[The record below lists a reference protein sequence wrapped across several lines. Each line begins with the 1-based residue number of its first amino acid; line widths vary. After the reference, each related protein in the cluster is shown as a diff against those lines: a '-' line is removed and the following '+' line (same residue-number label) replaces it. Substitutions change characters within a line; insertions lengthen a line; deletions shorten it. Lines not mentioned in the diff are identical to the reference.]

1 MVHWPHL
8 SVTLIRTGVGFEQ
21 AKTVCLNVFSEKQF
35 DLAISSGFAGALVP
49 TCIGAMVLPEIV
61 IRWTNDPTQSSKFY
75 PFPCSVR
82 YQEIVKRIV
91 TDAKFQFLANSLLTV
106 PWIVWSVMEK
116 RVLAEK
122 FQADALDMESAGIA
136 QIAKE
141 CNVSFLVIRTVSDLM
156 NENLPKDFNLF
167 LSMSTWAKGLW
178 RFIGRPKL
186 WVELLRLRQQAQ
198 VASRELTRFLGVF
211 FFYLRRQG

>member
-1 MVHWPHL
+1 M
-8 SVTLIRTGVGFEQ
+8 
-21 AKTVCLNVFSEKQF
+21 
-35 DLAISSGFAGALVP
+35 
-49 TCIGAMVLPEIV
+49 
-61 IRWTNDPTQSSKFY
+61 
-75 PFPCSVR
+75 
-82 YQEIVKRIV
+82 
-91 TDAKFQFLANSLLTV
+91 TDAKFQFLTNSLLTV

-122 FQADALDMESAGIA
+122 FQADALDMDSAGIA

>member
-8 SVTLIRTGVGFEQ
+8 SVSLIRTGDGFEQ
-21 AKTVCLNVFSEKQF
+21 AKTVCLNVFSQKQF

-61 IRWTNDPTQSSKFY
+61 IRWTDDPTQSSKFY
-75 PFPCSVR
+75 PFPCSVQ

-91 TDAKFQFLANSLLTV
+91 TDAKFQFLTNSLLTV

-141 CNVSFLVIRTVSDLM
+141 CNVPFLVIRTVSDLM
-156 NENLPKDFNLF
+156 NENLPKDFNFF
-167 LSMSTWAKGLW
+167 LSTSTWAKGFW
-178 RFIGRPKL
+178 RFVSCPKL
-186 WVELLRLRQQAQ
+186 WVELFRLRQQAQ
-198 VASRELTRFLGVF
+198 LASRQLRRFFCAF
-211 FFYLRRQG
+211 FLYLRQQR

>member
-35 DLAISSGFAGALVP
+35 DLAISSGFAGALIP

-75 PFPCSVR
+75 PFPCSVQ

-91 TDAKFQFLANSLLTV
+91 TDAKFQFLTNSLLTV

-116 RVLAEK
+116 RVLAER
-122 FQADALDMESAGIA
+122 FQAGALDMESAGIA
-136 QIAKE
+136 QMAKE
-141 CNVSFLVIRTVSDLM
+141 CNVPFLVIRTVSDLM